1 MAWNKYRHCVNH
13 VNSNWKLTVIY
24 LSLFCLLP
32 INGQDFQFESNT
44 DDDLHVVFT
53 EPQDIV
59 NNGGPTKL
67 SPYEEEVA
75 KCPYTESKII
85 LTLILRSNSWEDIIS
100 KKQDRAIKKLA
111 KFFAIPKDSIS
122 VGDVHGREIYEMTK
136 YAIHK
141 GIDRL
146 DGHKKLGKI
155 EFVIGCGNSY
165 LPSGQ
170 LIANQISRQINDGS
184 IDDISG
190 LDIGYWLI
198 WSKRVNNRTPRNKR
212 QAETGNEGSGED
224 DYDDDYY
231 DNDDDTPITEIA
243 QPESHPHRHQHG
255 YEKPNIP
262 RDSLIKS
269 TDTDTDKK
277 HNDIESAAR
286 ASDDNT
292 LLDFDI
298 QESVSKLESD
308 IMKTVEN
315 NNNKLKE
322 LEHMLNEEKKSK
334 HLAAKVIEEDVL
346 PIVETISDDEILEV
360 ATKPAS
366 AEKVEEDYVVE
377 DVSLLKKLIAETA
390 KEDGVAEAIDND
402 EAVETTATPVDVV
415 TTTEKHIVETSTEN
429 TTPSTTVALVTT
441 LATTIKTEPTI
452 VSITERVTVKTSS
465 TPIYETDYS
474 DEYEEVS
481 TIPSSTTSSE
491 RERIVPLQAVPSF
504 ATIERNNVFA
514 ATSTIP
520 TTNRPTTTTEYIEP
534 EPVNYPPAI
543 KNRMQKLAV
552 TAGKPFSIIVPI
564 ETFFDNEDGTNLKLS
579 LTDKN
584 DNPLKQNSW
593 IQFNAENRE
602 IYGLPLE
609 DAVSKWQFLL
619 RASDSS
625 NESVVETVDIAVQQH
640 KAHRTANHDISI
652 GVKLID
658 KFRSNVDWQI
668 RLIKGIIDTLHDTSS
683 TGGIEVR
690 EIRHSIQDLSAATFV
705 YTNDTLP
712 KDKCPEEKLDELIQR
727 LTVKALSQNVPE
739 MEIKFVSGK
748 PIGPCLKIELPK
760 PKAPKPTPHMTKNY
774 PPVPRNQVDRVNAT
788 IGQLL
793 VFKVPTDTF
802 YDPEDNT
809 DLKLSLLSLDRAP
822 LDPRHWLQF
831 DAKNQE
837 FFGIPKYG
845 DAGQKEF
852 LLVAEDREGLSA
864 TDALVVVVSHPLHR
878 EYNTL
883 FEMTLGMPYDEFNN
897 SAVQR
902 RFVERI
908 AQIFGDTTT
917 SSIQIRAIRKMH
929 QSGKTLINYYNTT
942 LHRPHHVC
950 PTEHIEQLRKVL
962 IQSDGNIRHRVKD
975 TLGGEFDLNKVNLIP
990 MGACL
995 ESDDTVHH
1003 AHVPVKTDDTQQS
1016 NFSDD
1021 YLLTFVLPAVVII
1034 LMILIAAIIACCLH
1048 RRRMTGKME
1057 LGDEEE
1063 RRSFR
1068 SKGIPVIFQD
1078 ELDEKPEIGNKSP
1091 IILKDE
1097 KPPLLPPSYNSTNP
1111 DDQEDMDEYVPPPA
1125 VVMNGRETRGKSP
1138 VTPSYRKPPP
1148 YVSP

>member
-255 YEKPNIP
+255 YEKTETEEP
-262 RDSLIKS
+262 SS
-269 TDTDTDKK
+269 
-277 HNDIESAAR
+277 
-286 ASDDNT
+286 
-292 LLDFDI
+292 
-298 QESVSKLESD
+298 SV
-308 IMKTVEN
+308 
-315 NNNKLKE
+315 
-322 LEHMLNEEKKSK
+322 
-334 HLAAKVIEEDVL
+334 A
-346 PIVETISDDEILEV
+346 PTII
-360 ATKPAS
+360 
-366 AEKVEEDYVVE
+366 
-377 DVSLLKKLIAETA
+377 
-390 KEDGVAEAIDND
+390 
-402 EAVETTATPVDVV
+402 V
-415 TTTEKHIVETSTEN
+415 TTTEEVKEVVKST
-429 TTPSTTVALVTT
+429 VTT
-441 LATTIKTEPTI
+441 TTESATTQETEATVVVTERKTEPTI